1 MYLGSTER
9 AMRKFGARTIRRG
22 FMERVA
28 DLRPGPQ
35 VQVGYPQAEWSTMI
49 SRHRSGKDSKYLL
62 ES

>member
-9 AMRKFGARTIRRG
+9 AMRKFGALTIRRG
-22 FMERVA
+22 FVERVA

-35 VQVGYPQAEWSTMI
+35 TWVGYPDAEWSTRI
-49 SRHRSGKDSKYLL
+49 PRHRSGKDSKYLL